1 MQIIAAAN
9 EVIESIDTEQ
19 LAKSFSLKSDP
30 DDEDAEVS
38 TYHLN

>member
-19 LAKSFSLKSDP
+19 LAKYLSLRSDP
-30 DDEDAEVS
+30 EDDGAEVS
-38 TYHLN
+38 L